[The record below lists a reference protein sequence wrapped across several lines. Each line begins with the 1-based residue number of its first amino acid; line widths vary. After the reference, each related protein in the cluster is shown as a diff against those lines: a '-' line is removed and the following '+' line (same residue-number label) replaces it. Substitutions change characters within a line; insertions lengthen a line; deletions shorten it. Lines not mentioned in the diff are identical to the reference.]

1 MLVILIFLYQG
12 FVPLPF
18 DFPYKIY
25 RPSPCGFP
33 LHGGLRSYSFS
44 YRFEIAKLS
53 ISADMTKF
61 LPSAFTILIKKGAG
75 VQWIM
80 NDE

>member
-1 MLVILIFLYQG
+1 VAFRCMAVCGLI
-12 FVPLPF
+12 
-18 DFPYKIY
+18 
-25 RPSPCGFP
+25 R
-33 LHGGLRSYSFS
+33 FS

-61 LPSAFTILIKKGAG
+61 LPSAFTILIKKDAG

>member
-1 MLVILIFLYQG
+1 MAV
-12 FVPLPF
+12 
-18 DFPYKIY
+18 
-25 RPSPCGFP
+25 CG
-33 LHGGLRSYSFS
+33 LTRFS

-61 LPSAFTILIKKGAG
+61 LPSAFTILIKKGSG